1 MNSAAR
7 KSEGKSMYEY
17 MKQFVVLVAFGS
29 IIGAGVA
36 TILESLTHLGCWIV
50 KKVKE
55 KKNAKQTA

>member
-1 MNSAAR
+1 
-7 KSEGKSMYEY
+7 MYEY

-36 TILESLTHLGCWIV
+36 TILEALTYLGCWIV